1 MATRDSGRSQ
11 PASPASADSSEFKLQ
26 LASGSGHKP
35 REPSAGA
42 GRIPRRAVR
51 GACRASAGMNA
62 RFIAYLNLRN
72 LFDTEPPPL
81 TAFLSAGVELRSFR
95 AGRRIYPL
103 GQADPVLFVVERG
116 MVEISLRRGP
126 VRSRLKQVGE
136 WAMFGE
142 MPSVGMTMLQTR
154 AIAIA
159 GCSLLVLNRDA
170 AHELMEKT
178 AARWV
183 GLIAPKLYDCVADR
197 DRIKFGTTRS
207 RLAAL
212 LLEARGAG
220 NVVTGVTQQMF
231 ADTLGVA
238 REQLWQALRGLR
250 EDGLVL
256 WNRSRV
262 ELPDIEGLIRAAS
275 VWSGQS

>member
-1 MATRDSGRSQ
+1 
-11 PASPASADSSEFKLQ
+11 
-26 LASGSGHKP
+26 
-35 REPSAGA
+35 
-42 GRIPRRAVR
+42 
-51 GACRASAGMNA
+51 MNA
-62 RFIAYLNLRN
+62 RFIGYINLRN
-72 LFDTEPPPL
+72 LFDAEPPPL
-81 TAFLSAGVELRSFR
+81 TEFLSSGVELKTFR
-95 AGRRIYPL
+95 AGQRIYPRD
-103 GQADPVLFVVERG
+103 QTDPVLFVVERG

-136 WAMFGE
+136 WATFGE

-154 AIAIA
+154 AMAIA
-159 GCSLLVLNRDA
+159 GCSVLVLNRDA

-178 AARWV
+178 AGRWV
-183 GLIAPKLYDCVADR
+183 MLIAPRLYDCVADR

-212 LLEARGAG
+212 LLEARDTE
-220 NVVTGVTQQMF
+220 NIVTGITQQMF
-231 ADTLGVA
+231 ADRLGVA

-262 ELPDIEGLIRAAS
+262 ELPDIAGLIRAAS
-275 VWSGQS
+275 VWGIERGSSG